1 MAEEKPIQFAED
13 EDVARARA
21 FWQDNGKSIVTGVV
35 LGLAGIVGFNYWQSY
50 EQHQGESASLLF
62 DQTREGVD
70 AIAALTVGEELK
82 ENHGSTV
89 YAAMG
94 AFSLA
99 RIFVE
104 EGKYDVA
111 AAELQWVLDNS
122 EDAGMQHIA
131 RLRLASIYLA
141 QDRFDD
147 VLGLLK
153 GSGSGAFSSRY
164 SELLGDAHAG
174 RNDAGDLERAREL
187 YTQSLASLSQNSANA
202 AAIQLKLDNLGA
214 N

>member
-1 MAEEKPIQFAED
+1 MAEEKSIQFAED

-35 LGLAGIVGFNYWQSY
+35 LGLAGIVGFNYWQGY

-62 DQTREGVD
+62 DQTRDGVD

-141 QDRFDD
+141 QERYDD
-147 VLGLLK
+147 VLGLLTA
-153 GSGSGAFSSRY
+153 SETGAFTSRY

-174 RNDAGDLERAREL
+174 RNGDGDVERARGL
-187 YTQSLASLSQNSANA
+187 YAQSLDNLSQNSANA
-202 AAIQLKLDNLGA
+202 AAIQLKLDNLGV